1 MDRFQPDLKLPKA
14 KIKKSAASAECGQ
27 IPKMGQIICFYVNTH
42 VLKIEADDFVTF
54 SQGYCTYRVR
64 TADIMYA
71 RQLLVFINSMLTLGL
86 KPKIA

>member
-1 MDRFQPDLKLPKA
+1 MELIFWGVSFTTKTHLLK
-14 KIKKSAASAECGQ
+14 G
-27 IPKMGQIICFYVNTH
+27 
-42 VLKIEADDFVTF
+42 EADDFVTF